1 MNEQLHPLQEI
12 EQRIAHQLN
21 RGDSLINRKA
31 PDSKLALDAFA
42 RLMLNY
48 DAGEFTAAEFES
60 QVRKHLRSIHSGFYG
75 WEIVESDLRSSLDKK
90 EKKKLEEGEVVLL
103 PEPDPN
109 ESRIEILLMTADP
122 LEDPW
127 PDITNHQK
135 AFLLKLMHV
144 GALAKACIAGITVV
158 HHYGWL
164 RSSDTYR
171 EAYEDVRR
179 YFADQALERL
189 TEIAFNGE
197 LLEDPNDT
205 DNGRP
210 VKKRRYDRRLLIFL
224 ITRQDKK
231 DQARVTRTSS
241 SASGTL
247 PSATR
252 TGAAA

>member
-1 MNEQLHPLQEI
+1 MNEELHPLEQI
-12 EQRIAHQLN
+12 ERRLARQLN
-21 RGDSLINRKA
+21 RGDSLIDRKSR
-31 PDSKLALDAFA
+31 DSQTALNALA
-42 RLMLNY
+42 RLKLMF
-48 DAGEFTAAEFES
+48 DAGDFTVREFEN
-60 QVRKHLRSIHSGFYG
+60 QVRSDLTSIYNGTYG
-75 WEIVESDLRSSLDKK
+75 WEIVESHLKSECQRKKQLSL
-90 EKKKLEEGEVVLL
+90 EQGEPEPA

-109 ESRIEILLMTADP
+109 ENRIEILLMTADP

-144 GALAKACIAGITVV
+144 GALAKACIGGITIV
-158 HHYGWL
+158 HHYNWL

-231 DQARVTRTSS
+231 DQATPKLLKLAV
-241 SASGTL
+241 
-247 PSATR
+247 
-252 TGAAA
+252 AA

>member
-1 MNEQLHPLQEI
+1 MNEELHPLEQI
-12 EQRIAHQLN
+12 ERRLARQLN
-21 RGDSLINRKA
+21 RGDSLIDRKSR
-31 PDSKLALDAFA
+31 DSQTALNALA
-42 RLMLNY
+42 RLKLMF
-48 DAGEFTAAEFES
+48 DAGDFTVREFEN
-60 QVRKHLRSIHSGFYG
+60 QVRSDLTSIYNGSYG
-75 WEIVESDLRSSLDKK
+75 WEIVESHLKSAFQI
-90 EKKKLEEGEVVLL
+90 KKKRLAEAEPEAEL
-103 PEPDPN
+103 EPDPN
-109 ESRIEILLMTADP
+109 ENRIEILLMTADP

-144 GALAKACIAGITVV
+144 GTLSKACLGGITVV
-158 HHYGWL
+158 HHYNWL
-164 RSSDTYR
+164 RSSDSYR

-210 VKKRRYDRRLLIFL
+210 IKKRRYDRRLLIFL

-231 DQARVTRTSS
+231 DHTTQKPPKLAI
-241 SASGTL
+241 
-247 PSATR
+247 
-252 TGAAA
+252 AA